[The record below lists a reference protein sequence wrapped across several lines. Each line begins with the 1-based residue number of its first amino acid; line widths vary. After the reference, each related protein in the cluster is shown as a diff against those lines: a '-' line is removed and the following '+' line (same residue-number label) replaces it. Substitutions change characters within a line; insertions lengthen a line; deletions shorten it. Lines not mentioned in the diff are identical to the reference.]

1 MIESRGIFEVIH
13 EKVSIQQ
20 KTIEYRPTDKL
31 IFVIL
36 GIISGCEV
44 VYDLNRKLRV
54 DRPLLRAFGYERC
67 ADQSVIQDTLDAATE
82 ENVRQLQES
91 LRAIWERNNLAAQFL
106 ENALKEGSIAEA
118 PETIDMDLSGMP
130 ASRNAECSTKGYF
143 AGEKNVH
150 GRQLARILF
159 PGTQEIIAEKL
170 YPGNMTSCK
179 AFKTMVAKME
189 QVLPL
194 DTGAKRSHIRLRL
207 DGGFGTAENINY
219 ALWRGYHLLTK
230 MYSGNRARTLAGT
243 VQEWVDISPGPDNR
257 SRQVGWVTRPH
268 RYCRNTRQ
276 LAIRMLKKEG
286 SGYQYSVIVTTDM
299 KAGIQA
305 VVDDYDGRSG
315 V

>member
-1 MIESRGIFEVIH
+1 MAKRRIRQRGKKSNRKNKENSSYASLCALAPMIESRGIFEAIH

-54 DRPLLRAFGYERC
+54 DRPLLRAFGYGRC
-67 ADQSVIQDTLDAATE
+67 ADQSVIQDTLDAAIE
-82 ENVRQLQES
+82 ENVRQLEDA
-91 LRAIWERNNLAAQFL
+91 LRAIWDRNNLAVQFL
-106 ENALKEGSIAEA
+106 ENALKEGSTANA
-118 PETIDMDLSGMP
+118 PETIAKAPMDLSGMP

-179 AFKTMVAKME
+179 AFKTMVKLNAPWSK
-189 QVLPL
+189 
-194 DTGAKRSHIRLRL
+194 S
-207 DGGFGTAENINY
+207 
-219 ALWRGYHLLTK
+219 YH
-230 MYSGNRARTLAGT
+230 
-243 VQEWVDISPGPDNR
+243 
-257 SRQVGWVTRPH
+257 
-268 RYCRNTRQ
+268 
-276 LAIRMLKKEG
+276 
-286 SGYQYSVIVTTDM
+286 
-299 KAGIQA
+299 
-305 VVDDYDGRSG
+305 
-315 V
+315 